1 MLQPAF
7 LTKLLALGISFSTV
21 LRAVLVAELL
31 ILGISPLTSFVLA
44 LRVVLVAELVAE
56 LAISGILS
64 SICFILALHTSFL
77 S

>member
-1 MLQPAF
+1 M
-7 LTKLLALGISFSTV
+7 TKLLALGISFSTV
-21 LRAVLVAELL
+21 LRVVLVAELL
-31 ILGISPLTSFVLA
+31 ILAISPLTSFVLA

-64 SICFILALHTSFL
+64 SVCFILALHTSFL